1 MLHFDSDYMET
12 AAPEILARFLTLKDE
27 QNTAYGFDPYSES
40 AVRKIAAACGKPN
53 ALVKFLV
60 GGTQSNALLID
71 ALLKRYEGVV
81 AATSGH
87 ISAHEAG
94 AVEYCGHKV
103 ITLPGQ
109 EGKLNAASVEQYLLD
124 FYVDETHEHMTQPG
138 LIYISQP
145 TEYGTL
151 YTKAELTAL
160 RAVCDRFQLKLYLD
174 GARLGYALTAKGA
187 DLDLKDIAALCDAF
201 YIGGTKVGAL
211 FGEAA
216 VIPDPHLIPHLFTQ
230 IKQHGALLAKGWL
243 LGIQFDTLFSD
254 GLYFRLAAH
263 GNAMASILKDGLKK
277 KGCAF
282 YLDSPTNQQFI
293 VVENRAMDALAEKVS
308 FGFWEKYDENHT
320 VIRLA
325 TSWGTKEE
333 DIKELLSFF

>member
-1 MLHFDSDYMET
+1 MLRFDSDYLET
-12 AAPEILARFLTLKDE
+12 AAPEIIARFSKIGEE

-40 AVRKIAAACGKPN
+40 AALKIAEACGKPN

-71 ALLKRYEGVV
+71 ALLKRYEGVI
-81 AATSGH
+81 AATTGH
-87 ISAHEAG
+87 ISLHEAG

-103 ITLPGQ
+103 IALPGQ
-109 EGKLNAASVEQYLLD
+109 EGKLHAASVDQYLLD
-124 FYVDETHEHMTQPG
+124 FYADETHEHMTQPG

-174 GARLGYALTAKGA
+174 GARLGYALTSKDA
-187 DLDLKDIAALCDAF
+187 DFNLEDIAALCDAF

-216 VIPDPHLIPHLFTQ
+216 VIPDPQLLPHFFTQ

-243 LGIQFDTLFSD
+243 LGLQFDTLFSD
-254 GLYFRLAAH
+254 GLYFRLASHA
-263 GNAMASILKDGLKK
+263 NEMAAILKDGLKE
-277 KGCAF
+277 KGYTF
-282 YLDSPTNQQFI
+282 YIDSPTNQQFI
-293 VVENRAMDALAEKVS
+293 VMENRAMAALAEKVG

-320 VIRLA
+320 VIRFA
-325 TSWGTKEE
+325 TSWATKEE
-333 DIKELLSFF
+333 DIKKLLSFL

>member
-12 AAPEILARFLTLKDE
+12 AAPEILARLLKLKEE

-40 AVRKIAAACGKPN
+40 AARKIAEACGKPE
-53 ALVKFLV
+53 ALVKFLA

-71 ALLKRYEGVV
+71 ALLNRYEGVI

-87 ISAHEAG
+87 ISVHEAG

-103 ITLPGQ
+103 ITLPGK
-109 EGKLNAASVEQYLLD
+109 EGKLTVASVEQYLID
-124 FYVDETHEHMTQPG
+124 FYNDETHEHMTPPG
-138 LIYISQP
+138 LIYLSQP
-145 TEYGTL
+145 TEYGTI
-151 YTKAELTAL
+151 YTKAELATL
-160 RAVCDRFQLKLYLD
+160 RAVCDRFQLKIYLD

-187 DLDLKDIAALCDAF
+187 DLNLEDIAGLCDAF

-216 VIPDPHLIPHLFTQ
+216 VIPDPHLVPHFFTQ
-230 IKQHGALLAKGWL
+230 IKQHGALLAKGWV

-254 GLYFRLAAH
+254 ELYFRLAAH
-263 GNAMASILKDGLKK
+263 GNKMASILKDGLKK

-293 VVENRAMDALAEKVS
+293 VMENRALAALAEKAS
-308 FGFWEKYDENHT
+308 FEYWEKYDENHT
-320 VIRLA
+320 VIRLI
-325 TSWGTKEE
+325 TSWATKEE
-333 DIKELLSFF
+333 DIKKLLSFL

>member
-12 AAPEILARFLTLKDE
+12 AAPEILERLLTLRGE

-40 AVRKIAAACGKPN
+40 AARKIADACGKPE

-60 GGTQSNALLID
+60 GGTQSNALFID
-71 ALLKRYEGVV
+71 ALLKRYEGVI
-81 AATSGH
+81 AADSGH
-87 ISAHEAG
+87 ISLHEAG

-103 ITLPGQ
+103 IALPGK
-109 EGKLNAASVEQYLLD
+109 EGKLTAASVEQYLTD
-124 FYVDETHEHMTQPG
+124 FYDDETHEHMTQPG

-160 RAVCDRFQLKLYLD
+160 RAVCHRFQLKLYLD
-174 GARLGYALTAKGA
+174 GARLGYALTANGA
-187 DLDLKDIAALCDAF
+187 DLTLKDIAALCDAF

-216 VIPDPHLIPHLFTQ
+216 VIPDPQLIPHFFTQ

-243 LGIQFDTLFSD
+243 LGFQFDTLFSD

-263 GNAMASILKDGLKK
+263 GNEMASILKNGLKE
-277 KGCAF
+277 KGCVF

-293 VVENRAMDALAEKVS
+293 VVENRAMAALAEKIS

-320 VIRLA
+320 VIRFA
-325 TSWGTKEE
+325 TSWATKEE
-333 DIKELLSFF
+333 DIKELLSFL